1 MVKYSSAYV
10 GNSCKES
17 TSHPNIRQYT
27 DTRCQSVPRVRGGA
41 ARLSRTDW
49 RLGFIHH
56 PRRDAISAI
65 FTRKASRDVPA
76 ARSSNKAPAILRRT
90 CARLSR
96 VGAVARIS
104 STFSPPFMCRRT
116 RLGLVPRD
124 PLSRT
129 PSYDPGDTL
138 QANPSD
144 DPLISPRSHVD
155 RTSVARVSLASAG
168 ASKLFPKGDSRT

>member
-1 MVKYSSAYV
+1 MKISAERVHFAPPVVVLSRGRCKKRSVQFYLGSDRVVKYRRPASSAYV

-27 DTRCQSVPRVRGGA
+27 DTRCQSVPRVRGSA

-65 FTRKASRDVPA
+65 FTRKASRDVLA
-76 ARSSNKAPAILRRT
+76 ARSSNKAQPSPARPGPSYGVRT

-104 STFSPPFMCRRT
+104 SRPSPRVSFMCRRT
-116 RLGLVPRD
+116 RPAVKSQAPR
-124 PLSRT
+124 RH
-129 PSYDPGDTL
+129 
-138 QANPSD
+138 
-144 DPLISPRSHVD
+144 SPR
-155 RTSVARVSLASAG
+155 
-168 ASKLFPKGDSRT
+168 